1 MQLRYSRLVLAA
13 NMQNH
18 AIAQAYPVLMFIA
31 RAIEITRTNPVNSGN
46 LAQQGSNTIYEAR
59 YATNARHGH

>member
-31 RAIEITRTNPVNSGN
+31 RAIETT
-46 LAQQGSNTIYEAR
+46 AQTIQL
-59 YATNARHGH
+59 